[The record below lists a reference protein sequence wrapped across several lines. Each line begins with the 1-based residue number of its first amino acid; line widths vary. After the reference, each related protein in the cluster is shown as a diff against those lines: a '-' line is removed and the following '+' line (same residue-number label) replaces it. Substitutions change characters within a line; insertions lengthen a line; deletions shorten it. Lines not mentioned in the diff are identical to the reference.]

1 MGEDELAEIL
11 KYSSSK
17 ELYIV
22 SWNNVLKLII
32 CPFKVIVLLNI
43 GTLKCGQK
51 IMVDE
56 VKVTY
61 ELKTVYII
69 NDTPYF
75 YNYFDILLD

>member
-1 MGEDELAEIL
+1 
-11 KYSSSK
+11 
-17 ELYIV
+17 
-22 SWNNVLKLII
+22 
-32 CPFKVIVLLNI
+32 VIVLLNI
-43 GTLKCGQK
+43 GKLKCGQK